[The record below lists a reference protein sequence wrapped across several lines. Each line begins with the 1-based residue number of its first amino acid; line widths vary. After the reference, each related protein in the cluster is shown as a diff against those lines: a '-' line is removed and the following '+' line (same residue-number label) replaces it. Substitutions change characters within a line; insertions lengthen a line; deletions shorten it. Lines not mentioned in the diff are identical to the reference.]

1 MVQRWVK
8 WTLIWGCW
16 TTLALI
22 FATQSYLYLAS
33 RGERAPWRAVLLW
46 GLSEWYT
53 VAVLSPLIFWVAR
66 RFRIER
72 DNWRRAVPVHLA
84 AGLVFAILQAVLQ
97 AAVKYFGLGGD
108 LRPRPYGIILAQLL
122 YTKSH
127 FNYLTYWV
135 IVGISHA
142 AEYYRRYRERE
153 LAASQLEALLNQS
166 ELKALRMQLHPHFL
180 FNALNSISSLID
192 EDPKSAKKMLA
203 RLGDFLRLT
212 LSDSGVQETSLHRE
226 LEFLK
231 SYLEIEQFRFEDR
244 LSVSMEIDPQSLD
257 ARVPNLILQPI
268 VENAIKHGVA
278 PRESGGHIT
287 IRAMRYA
294 AVLYLQVRDDGPGLH
309 PQRSVGELF
318 DVGVGLSNTKDRLQN
333 LYGHDYRFEL
343 ENAPHGGLIVTLEIP
358 FKRPSTQT
366 ARTLST

>member
-1 MVQRWVK
+1 
-8 WTLIWGCW
+8 
-16 TTLALI
+16 
-22 FATQSYLYLAS
+22 
-33 RGERAPWRAVLLW
+33 
-46 GLSEWYT
+46 
-53 VAVLSPLIFWVAR
+53 
-66 RFRIER
+66 
-72 DNWRRAVPVHLA
+72 
-84 AGLVFAILQAVLQ
+84 
-97 AAVKYFGLGGD
+97 
-108 LRPRPYGIILAQLL
+108 
-122 YTKSH
+122 
-127 FNYLTYWV
+127 
-135 IVGISHA
+135 
-142 AEYYRRYRERE
+142 
-153 LAASQLEALLNQS
+153 
-166 ELKALRMQLHPHFL
+166 
-180 FNALNSISSLID
+180 
-192 EDPKSAKKMLA
+192 MLA